1 MAQQMVQSIPVPTYT
16 GVGDIEG
23 YIERLECY
31 FELMKTR
38 TESRVPLLL
47 CGLTAGQ
54 YQTLRDLVAPEVPKE
69 VAYDTL
75 KGRLIEHYG
84 SVRNTRLEKAKFRAL
99 RRDEK
104 ESVADFEVRL
114 RNAVR
119 YCEFTGEILNENLV
133 EQFISGI
140 NHPGIER
147 KLLQKGSSLKLSEA
161 VQEASAFLLLDAKSG
176 REGQSDTPVSVSA
189 ISKGNAVVCFRCGK
203 RGHVAR
209 DKSCKAVGKKCNDC
223 GVVGH
228 FAKSKF
234 CRLVRPE
241 NNSQSSRVRN
251 GSRSRRGGRANQ
263 ITDEHAD
270 TKQEK
275 AVTHLFSVEVRNVK
289 EAPTCEA
296 EIRGQQ
302 CHASLETE
310 IKSKFTQCFDGE
322 GKLKGTKVKIHV
334 DPDREPV
341 AQPVRRLPF
350 GYRDK
355 VATLLERLEAE
366 DIIESVEGV
375 GSRWVSPIVV
385 VPKSDGDLRMCIDFR
400 KVNEAIIRERYT
412 IPTMQEMLAALNGS
426 KVFSKLDLKQGFF
439 QLELDKES
447 REITTFVTHVG
458 LFRMKRLGMGISCAP
473 ELFQYTIQKVLAGL
487 PGVLNLADDIVV
499 FGKDERQHKERLLSV
514 MSRLSES
521 GLTLNPGKCQFGLS
535 SITFLGHVISDNGVS
550 ADPGKVEAIVNARA
564 PMNVSELR
572 GFLGLVQYVGRYI
585 PDLATLSAPLRA
597 LTRKSVPF
605 EWTQKQEDSFRDI
618 KRLMSA
624 SETLAYFDR
633 ESETTVI
640 ADASPVGLGAVL
652 VQRKAGENRVVAYG
666 HRSLTDVEKRYSQ
679 TEREALSLVWA
690 CEHFQ
695 MYLLGTKFKLITDH
709 KPLTHVFNNANSK
722 STPRLERWS
731 LRLEPFDF
739 ELQYKPGESNIAD
752 PMSRLSRG
760 PRESTKVDDTG
771 DYIAAVVREAI
782 PIAMSWEEIKTSSD
796 NCDSVENMKEALKTG
811 KWDKCAASVKSVRGE
826 LSECDGVIL
835 RGNRI
840 FIPSDLRDRV
850 LKLAHEGH
858 QGIVKCKQRLR
869 SKVWWLGMDKDVE
882 FMCKSCEL
890 CQLVSSYDPPVP
902 IVTTEM
908 PKGPWQF
915 CSTDL
920 LGPLP
925 DGRYVIVIIDY
936 FSRYFEAAM
945 LRSTKA
951 ENIIEFLDATFARY
965 GYPEVLRTDNGPQF
979 ISGEFQTFLRAG
991 GVKWLSTTPLWPQ
1004 ANGLVERTNR
1014 SILKVL
1020 KIATQE
1026 KADMQREFRKFVA
1039 AYRSTPHAG
1048 TGCTPF
1054 SLMFGREMRTKLPQL
1069 DFTASDPE
1077 LARDRDR
1084 EYKLKLKKHADK
1096 KAKESEIKEGDTV
1109 LMRNEQQG
1117 KLEPNFRPEKYKVV
1131 SKNGSDIV
1139 CESETGG
1146 TLRRNVQC
1154 AKKVPEATSEEV
1166 SKENQG
1172 NPELIQDPI
1181 ESNPPVD
1188 QPPEPPS
1195 IRTSVRAR
1203 QPPARLNDYLV
1214 YQ

>member
-1 MAQQMVQSIPVPTYT
+1 MAQQMVEPSHKMVPVPTYT

-47 CGLTAGQ
+47 CGLAAGQ
-54 YQTLRDLVAPEVPKE
+54 YQTLRDLVTPEVPKE

-84 SVRNTRLEKAKFRAL
+84 SVRNTRLERAKFRAL

-114 RNAVR
+114 RNA
-119 YCEFTGEILNENLV
+119 
-133 EQFISGI
+133 
-140 NHPGIER
+140 
-147 KLLQKGSSLKLSEA
+147 GSSLKLSEA
-161 VQEASAFLLLDAKSG
+161 VQEASAFVLLDAKSG

-209 DKSCKAVGKKCNDC
+209 DKSCKAVDKRCNDC
-223 GVVGH
+223 AVVGH

-241 NNSQSSRVRN
+241 NNPQSSRVRN
-251 GSRSRRGGRANQ
+251 GRANQ

-296 EIRGQQ
+296 EIRGMVFNFIIDSGAAANIVSNQLYNKIKRDVVLRKTTKKLFAFGQ
-302 CHASLETE
+302 SVPLKLKGEFEAEITVNDNKALAIFYVFNGKASVNNLISNKTANELRLLHVNSVTGQKCHASLETE
-310 IKSKFTQCFDGE
+310 IKSKFTQCFDGV

-400 KVNEAIIRERYT
+400 KVNEAIIRERYP

-597 LTRKSVPF
+597 LTRQSVPF
-605 EWTQKQEDSFRDI
+605 EWTQKQEDSFRDM

-695 MYLLGTKFKLITDH
+695 MHLLGTKFKLITDP

-796 NCDSVENMKEALKTG
+796 NCDSVENMKEALKT
-811 KWDKCAASVKSVRGE
+811 
-826 LSECDGVIL
+826 
-835 RGNRI
+835 
-840 FIPSDLRDRV
+840 
-850 LKLAHEGH
+850 
-858 QGIVKCKQRLR
+858 
-869 SKVWWLGMDKDVE
+869 
-882 FMCKSCEL
+882 
-890 CQLVSSYDPPVP
+890 
-902 IVTTEM
+902 
-908 PKGPWQF
+908 
-915 CSTDL
+915 
-920 LGPLP
+920 
-925 DGRYVIVIIDY
+925 
-936 FSRYFEAAM
+936 
-945 LRSTKA
+945 
-951 ENIIEFLDATFARY
+951 DATFARY

-979 ISGEFQTFLRAG
+979 ISG
-991 GVKWLSTTPLWPQ
+991 VKDSYSGEGRH
-1004 ANGLVERTNR
+1004 AE
-1014 SILKVL
+1014 
-1020 KIATQE
+1020 
-1026 KADMQREFRKFVA
+1026 REFRKFVA
-1039 AYRSTPHAG
+1039 AYRSTPHTG

-1139 CESETGG
+1139 CESETEG

-1154 AKKVPEATSEEV
+1154 AKNVPEATSEKV

-1172 NPELIQDPI
+1172 NPQLIQDPI
-1181 ESNPPVD
+1181 ESNLPVD